1 MTALLNPPRRTWL
14 LLVLALIVAIA
25 IAGLSALVMD
35 GDQSD
40 AERRGALIGAAR
52 SSGSAAI
59 VARVNGHPITAADIA
74 EGRARVAANLEWMR
88 DTISRIVPDEEFSR
102 YLSARYEEST
112 PLAPGEVQTFVD
124 PRAPIPESSGLR
136 EDYEARIALIEQYG
150 AETAGF
156 AQLVSD
162 LSQFTT
168 AVAAGHC
175 ADPADVA
182 SHIEEV
188 QATLAQ
194 GLNPELEGYLSVF
207 DEEVFFA
214 EVLPNRL
221 AQESTRASWRG
232 ALLADVGFEEEQRIW
247 RDAERAAVSAAEVTL
262 AGGPGLDATVEDA
275 VAYLD
280 AYWKLTVPAPS
291 PTPEYLTEEIPPCT
305 PAPGS
310 SADPCSPGG
319 ELTGVTG
326 EDAHGSAVAQGSSYI
341 LHEGQLDLRYRL
353 RGSSSLHVPHLVLRG
368 TYLPRT
374 VRCTAGDRL
383 RWPSHA
389 PEISPGFLDSRAIKC
404 YVDVRVNAYVL
415 GTGPSTLTVMAA
427 REIYWDGYGGAL
439 EPDPENE
446 TDPDYVERLRQFHER
461 GLIEGEGSIEGR
473 EAVLFI
479 GPAADTSSEAWRVF
493 ETWEVRRRN
502 DDVVVAVHPDR
513 DRWVRARPEDY
524 PTHRSKLEM
533 ELPAFTQAVTTANH
547 ARVAAYG
554 GRTDPHLDYPLL
566 VTDANQLRQLF
577 IDIGAYDHP
586 DGPPAQPPRVPACAN
601 GTAVTDPGTNRGL
614 VHDCEALLAAKDTL
628 RCTATL
634 DWSAGRAIT
643 SWEGITTSRTP
654 SRVAEVN
661 RWSMT
666 PRRVTKVEP
675 SSRTPSRVTEVNL
688 SSEGLSGS
696 IPPALGTLFELTTL
710 DLSMNALT
718 GEIPAELGWLSNLEE
733 LRLSGNSLTGCTPV
747 ALRDVATNDLSS
759 LNLSLY
765 CRPPAPDNLSA
776 ETLGDA
782 SVALSWDAVANA
794 STYRVEYRRFGDW
807 TVDDETIT
815 GTAHTVDGLSCG
827 RVYRFQVSAY
837 GSGTVY
843 AAAWSA
849 PTARV
854 VATTS
859 ACVPPPPAP
868 VNLSAGA
875 AGENSVALSWS
886 AVGNASRYRVE
897 YRSGGPWT
905 VDDDTITGTSHT
917 VDGLACGSKHLFW
930 VRAYGS
936 GTVYAAAW
944 SEPSVT
950 MVAST
955 STCAAGRQSK

>member
-1 MTALLNPPRRTWL
+1 M
-14 LLVLALIVAIA
+14 
-25 IAGLSALVMD
+25 
-35 GDQSD
+35 
-40 AERRGALIGAAR
+40 
-52 SSGSAAI
+52 
-59 VARVNGHPITAADIA
+59 
-74 EGRARVAANLEWMR
+74 
-88 DTISRIVPDEEFSR
+88 
-102 YLSARYEEST
+102 
-112 PLAPGEVQTFVD
+112 
-124 PRAPIPESSGLR
+124 
-136 EDYEARIALIEQYG
+136 
-150 AETAGF
+150 
-156 AQLVSD
+156 
-162 LSQFTT
+162 
-168 AVAAGHC
+168 
-175 ADPADVA
+175 
-182 SHIEEV
+182 
-188 QATLAQ
+188 
-194 GLNPELEGYLSVF
+194 
-207 DEEVFFA
+207 
-214 EVLPNRL
+214 
-221 AQESTRASWRG
+221 
-232 ALLADVGFEEEQRIW
+232 
-247 RDAERAAVSAAEVTL
+247 
-262 AGGPGLDATVEDA
+262 
-275 VAYLD
+275 
-280 AYWKLTVPAPS
+280 
-291 PTPEYLTEEIPPCT
+291 
-305 PAPGS
+305 
-310 SADPCSPGG
+310 
-319 ELTGVTG
+319 
-326 EDAHGSAVAQGSSYI
+326 
-341 LHEGQLDLRYRL
+341 
-353 RGSSSLHVPHLVLRG
+353 PHLVLRG

-493 ETWEVRRRN
+493 ETWEVRRRD

-554 GRTDPHLDYPLL
+554 GRTDPHPDYPLL
-566 VTDANQLRQLF
+566 VTAANQLRQLF

-634 DWSAGRAIT
+634 DWSADRAIT

-776 ETLGDA
+776 ETLEDA

-794 STYRVEYRRFGDW
+794 STYRVEYRRFGNW

-917 VDGLACGSKHLFW
+917 VDGLACGRTHLFW